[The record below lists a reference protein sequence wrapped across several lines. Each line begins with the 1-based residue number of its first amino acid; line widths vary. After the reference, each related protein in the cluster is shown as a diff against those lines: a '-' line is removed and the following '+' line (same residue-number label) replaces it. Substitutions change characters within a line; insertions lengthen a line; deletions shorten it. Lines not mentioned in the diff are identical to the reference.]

1 MCPAAQEAQQEA
13 RHLLLAMASQT
24 ALLYGLPT
32 VSDML
37 VSGHVTTCTHSYLY
51 VSRYLY
57 VSPFIA
63 IYKTPLFTAINK
75 MVSRGVV

>member
-1 MCPAAQEAQQEA
+1 
-13 RHLLLAMASQT
+13 MASP
-24 ALLYGLPT
+24 L
-32 VSDML
+32 L

-75 MVSRGVV
+75 MVGRGGRLRYERGSFAL